1 MTLLQAPQ
9 GEPVLVIRVT
19 AETKI
24 RKHLENLGITSGAEF
39 TKLSAS
45 DGNMIVRV
53 HGSRIALNRDLAE
66 TIVVRKVPIFA

>member
-9 GEPVLVIRVT
+9 GEPVLVIRVA

-39 TKLSAS
+39 TKLSATV
-45 DGNMIVRV
+45 I
-53 HGSRIALNRDLAE
+53 
-66 TIVVRKVPIFA
+66 